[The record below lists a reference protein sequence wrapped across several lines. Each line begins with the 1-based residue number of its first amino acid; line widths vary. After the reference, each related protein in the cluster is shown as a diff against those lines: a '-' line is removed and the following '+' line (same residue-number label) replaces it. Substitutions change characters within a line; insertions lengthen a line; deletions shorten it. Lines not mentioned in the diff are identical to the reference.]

1 MRLYKTGKRG
11 TALEDLLRE
20 KLEYDAWKEKVAEMK
35 EAEDMW
41 ISDLSDDELEYYIEY
56 EVTERRL
63 LKKLEREL
71 ERREREMG
79 DEEDV

>member
-1 MRLYKTGKRG
+1 M
-11 TALEDLLRE
+11 EDLLRE

-71 ERREREMG
+71 ERREREVE

>member
-1 MRLYKTGKRG
+1 M
-11 TALEDLLRE
+11 EDLLRE
-20 KLEYDAWKEKVAEMK
+20 KLGYDAWKEKVAEMK

-41 ISDLSDDELEYYIEY
+41 ISDLSNDELEYYIEY

-71 ERREREMG
+71 EKREREVE

>member
-1 MRLYKTGKRG
+1 M
-11 TALEDLLRE
+11 EDLLRE

>member
-1 MRLYKTGKRG
+1 M
-11 TALEDLLRE
+11 EDMLRE

-71 ERREREMG
+71 ERREREVE